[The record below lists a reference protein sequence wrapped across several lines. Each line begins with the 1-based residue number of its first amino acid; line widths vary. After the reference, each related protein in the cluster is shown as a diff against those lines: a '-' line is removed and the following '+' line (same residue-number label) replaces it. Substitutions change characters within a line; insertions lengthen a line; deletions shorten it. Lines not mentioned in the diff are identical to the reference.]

1 MALSVI
7 NTGLCALRFQGS
19 SLAKKVSG
27 ESYQLA
33 ATNRLCQGQKF
44 WSQGLSQC
52 QLGWVE
58 VALKWQ
64 QILMNQQMNER
75 GREGKEASSL

>member
-52 QLGWVE
+52 QLG
-58 VALKWQ
+58 
-64 QILMNQQMNER
+64 
-75 GREGKEASSL
+75 

>member
-19 SLAKKVSG
+19 SLAKKGSG

-33 ATNRLCQGQKF
+33 ATQQALSRTEVLEPGAEPVPARLGGG
-44 WSQGLSQC
+44 GL
-52 QLGWVE
+52 E
-58 VALKWQ
+58 MAA
-64 QILMNQQMNER
+64 NFNESTN
-75 GREGKEASSL
+75 E